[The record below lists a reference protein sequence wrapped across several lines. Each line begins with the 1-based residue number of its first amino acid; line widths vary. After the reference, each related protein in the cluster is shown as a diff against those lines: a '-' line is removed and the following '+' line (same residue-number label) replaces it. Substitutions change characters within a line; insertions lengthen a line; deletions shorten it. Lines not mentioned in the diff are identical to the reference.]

1 MTRVRI
7 FAYAAAGLALAALG
21 WCLSDAHAAFAGM
34 SAVPLSRSAGL
45 ILFGVAMVAAGLV
58 FRAAMTAPKTTTPVN
73 APLRAGEFRRGFGDR
88 VVRAKAQLR
97 QPTQREVVVK
107 LRHAVAA
114 QERAPQVF
122 AGSTTLPPA
131 ELARLHDLLCNHA
144 EQLRSRHA
152 EQAKRHFLRSGVDVH
167 GLAEN

>member
-21 WCLSDAHAAFAGM
+21 WCLSDTDAPFADM
-34 SAVPLSRSAGL
+34 SAALLSRSAGL
-45 ILFGVAMVAAGLV
+45 ILLGAAMAAAGLV
-58 FRAAMTAPKTTTPVN
+58 FRAAMTAPKATPPVN
-73 APLRAGEFRRGFGDR
+73 APLRSSEFRRGFGDR

-107 LRHAVAA
+107 LRRAVAA
-114 QERAPQVF
+114 QEHAPQLL
-122 AGSTTLPPA
+122 AGSTILPPA
-131 ELARLHDLLCNHA
+131 ELARLQDLLRDRA
-144 EQLRSRHA
+144 AQLRSRHA

-167 GLAEN
+167 GLAGN